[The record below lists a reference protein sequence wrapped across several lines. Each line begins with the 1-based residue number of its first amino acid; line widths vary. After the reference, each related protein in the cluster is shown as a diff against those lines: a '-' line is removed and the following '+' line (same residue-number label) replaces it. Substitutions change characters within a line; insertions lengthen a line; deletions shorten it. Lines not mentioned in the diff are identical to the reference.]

1 MIVPGPVFVGM
12 DAGLTSTKA
21 VVIDGSGRTLGRA
34 ARPAARHE
42 GPGGRSERDLW
53 EQWLSCCAVIGEAL
67 EKAAVPAHQVDG
79 IGISGH
85 GDGLVLVDDSGMPVR
100 PGMLSLDT
108 RSRDIVAALERD
120 GRGHEMA
127 VETGRPPGS
136 GRPVTLLLWM
146 LANEEASVRA
156 ARWILFTKD
165 WIKLRLTGRATTDF
179 SDASAGLLSRS
190 RPEYAKS
197 LLERLGLAQIFPK
210 LPEIVPS
217 AEVAGVISAE
227 AAEATGLR
235 LGVPVAS
242 GSHDASASV
251 IGTGALGADAI
262 CLIAGTWSIDVMVS
276 HQRSVSAAAAAR
288 GVHGRWFADG
298 ARTTL
303 FSSSPS
309 GAPLLDKFLGPG
321 PDCPGAEK
329 DLLAGLLGPDYQE
342 GGPSR
347 LPTVVPSVRGLGLS
361 QVSGAMVLGLDAA
374 HDPSDVAAALAEA
387 IAFRHRLGYELI
399 GGEVPIA
406 EVRTTGG
413 LSQSDRWA
421 QLLADALGREVVR
434 PVEHAAGAAG
444 AAAMAGVAA
453 GAWPSV
459 DEASRAVGAA
469 GDVFAPCPGRKP
481 CLDERYGRYL
491 SGLEKLEAL

>member
-1 MIVPGPVFVGM
+1 MVVPAPVFLGM

-34 ARPAARHE
+34 ARPAARRE
-42 GPGGRSERDLW
+42 GPGGTSERDLW
-53 EQWLSCCAVIGEAL
+53 EQWSGCVAVIAEVLQA
-67 EKAAVPAHQVDG
+67 AAVPAHRVDALG
-79 IGISGH
+79 VSGH
-85 GDGLVLVDDSGMPVR
+85 GDGLILVDEMGAPVR

-108 RSRDIVAALERD
+108 RSRDIVAALESD
-120 GRGHEMA
+120 GRGREMA

-136 GRPVTLLLWM
+136 GRPVTLLLWL
-146 LANEEASVRA
+146 LANEKASVEA

-190 RPEYAKS
+190 RPEYARPF
-197 LLERLGLAQIFPK
+197 LEELGLAPVLSK
-210 LPEIVPS
+210 LPELVAS

-235 LGVPVAS
+235 PGIPVSS

-251 IGTGALGADAI
+251 IGSGALGADAM

-276 HQRSVSAAAAAR
+276 HQGTVSPPAAAR

-309 GAPLLDKFLGPG
+309 GAPLLDEWLELVPARLGT
-321 PDCPGAEK
+321 DK
-329 DLLAGLLGPDYQE
+329 DLLAGLLGRQYRE
-342 GGPSR
+342 GGPGH
-347 LPTVVPSVRGLGLS
+347 LPTVVPSVRGLGPS
-361 QVSGAMVLGLDAA
+361 QVSGAMVLGLDPA
-374 HDPSDVAAALAEA
+374 HGPADVAAALAEG
-387 IAFRHRLGYELI
+387 IVFRHRLGYELI

-413 LSQSDRWA
+413 LSRSDSWA
-421 QLLADALGREVVR
+421 QLLADALGTEVVR

-459 DEASRAVGAA
+459 DEASRVVGAA
-469 GDVFAPCPGRKP
+469 GDIFSPSQGRERG
-481 CLDERYGRYL
+481 LDERYGRYL
-491 SGLEKLEAL
+491 SGLARLEAF

>member
-1 MIVPGPVFVGM
+1 
-12 DAGLTSTKA
+12 
-21 VVIDGSGRTLGRA
+21 
-34 ARPAARHE
+34 
-42 GPGGRSERDLW
+42 
-53 EQWLSCCAVIGEAL
+53 
-67 EKAAVPAHQVDG
+67 
-79 IGISGH
+79 
-85 GDGLVLVDDSGMPVR
+85 MPVR

-108 RSRDIVAALERD
+108 RSRDIVAALEGD

-156 ARWILFTKD
+156 ARWILFTN

-190 RPEYAKS
+190 RPEYARS
-197 LLERLGLAQIFPK
+197 LLDRLGLAEILPK

-235 LGVPVAS
+235 PGVPVAS

-262 CLIAGTWSIDVMVS
+262 CLIAGTWSIDIMVS
-276 HQRSVSAAAAAR
+276 HQPSVSAAAAAR

-309 GAPLLDKFLGPG
+309 GAPLLDKFLEPG
-321 PDCPGAEK
+321 PAGAGK
-329 DLLAGLLGPDYQE
+329 DLLAGLLGPGYHE

-347 LPTVVPSVRGLGLS
+347 LPTVVPSVRGPGPS
-361 QVSGAMVLGLDAA
+361 QISGAMVLGLDPA
-374 HDPSDVAAALAEA
+374 HDPADVAAALAEA

-399 GGEVPIA
+399 GGEVAIA
-406 EVRTTGG
+406 EVRTTRAVSPKATGG
-413 LSQSDRWA
+413 RSCW
-421 QLLADALGREVVR
+421 
-434 PVEHAAGAAG
+434 PT
-444 AAAMAGVAA
+444 
-453 GAWPSV
+453 PSV
-459 DEASRAVGAA
+459 GRWSGRSSTPPAPPAPPPWPASR
-469 GDVFAPCPGRKP
+469 PGRGRRWTRPARRRRGGRGRFRPLPGTKNLSRRTLRALP
-481 CLDERYGRYL
+481 VGPRETGGMAMILFLGDLAVPVSQLVAEFEAQGYIGGTIAHQWSLTDNEEMVKANRHLDASTGHRVIPTRPNWTR
-491 SGLEKLEAL
+491 SSARRASK